1 MMRKLRMDVSPEYWK
16 LRWPNDGEESII
28 TPGNAYSTS
37 LIIKNKSG
45 NLFVDTS
52 GTTIVSN
59 IVDNCLVYSSTLNPI
74 WDFFGVWYDNVVL
87 EDLGTRISLKEKVTT
102 MPFPFS
108 VVGMD
113 FKVTSVDLVTKSV
126 YFDDDFGSW
135 VSTVSFNAV
144 HTIVSPEVN
153 NKYRHMGSIGNI
165 LVEDTGSP
173 LNPKFHITDAV
184 VLSVMPNFTRSNV
197 TVFGLRMDVND
208 KLYGS
213 VTNRYSTYLISIE
226 EIPVHPTL
234 AMLWQKYGGA
244 ISAIKM
250 REWDKPCLK

>member
-1 MMRKLRMDVSPEYWK
+1 
-16 LRWPNDGEESII
+16 
-28 TPGNAYSTS
+28 
-37 LIIKNKSG
+37 
-45 NLFVDTS
+45 
-52 GTTIVSN
+52 
-59 IVDNCLVYSSTLNPI
+59 
-74 WDFFGVWYDNVVL
+74 
-87 EDLGTRISLKEKVTT
+87 
-102 MPFPFS
+102 
-108 VVGMD
+108 
-113 FKVTSVDLVTKSV
+113 
-126 YFDDDFGSW
+126 
-135 VSTVSFNAV
+135 
-144 HTIVSPEVN
+144 VSPEVN